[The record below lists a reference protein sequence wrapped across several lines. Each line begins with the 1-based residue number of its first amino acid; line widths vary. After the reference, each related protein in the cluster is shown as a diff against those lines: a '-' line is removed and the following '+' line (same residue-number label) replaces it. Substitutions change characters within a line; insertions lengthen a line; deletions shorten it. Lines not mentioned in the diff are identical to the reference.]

1 MTIEE
6 MIAWA
11 RFPSNLDVM
20 EHCEAQKRLI
30 WIARLQGRRDA
41 FQQMAAFANQLDDI
55 EKKMDA
61 IQEPEKGLYARVK
74 DLEAWQAI
82 TSKVLWGLGASVG
95 SIIMMYVG
103 HKFGV
108 N

>member
-1 MTIEE
+1 MADINEQILRQLQELTNTVKSSRVLNGGFEQ
-6 MIAWA
+6 
-11 RFPSNLDVM
+11 L
-20 EHCEAQKRLI
+20 EAKV
-30 WIARLQGRRDA
+30 DN
-41 FQQMAAFANQLDDI
+41 FANQLDDI

-95 SIIMMYVG
+95 SIIMMYLG

>member
-1 MTIEE
+1 MADINEQILRQLQELTNTVKSSRVLNGGFEQ
-6 MIAWA
+6 
-11 RFPSNLDVM
+11 L
-20 EHCEAQKRLI
+20 EAKV
-30 WIARLQGRRDA
+30 DT
-41 FQQMAAFANQLDDI
+41 FANQLDDI

-95 SIIMMYVG
+95 SIIMMYLG

>member
-1 MTIEE
+1 MADINEQILRQLQELTNTVKSSRVLNGGFEQ
-6 MIAWA
+6 
-11 RFPSNLDVM
+11 L
-20 EHCEAQKRLI
+20 EAKV
-30 WIARLQGRRDA
+30 DT
-41 FQQMAAFANQLDDI
+41 FANQLDDI

-95 SIIMMYVG
+95 SIIMMYLG

-108 N
+108 NQPPT

>member
-1 MTIEE
+1 MADINEQILRQLQELTDTVKSSRALNGGFEQ
-6 MIAWA
+6 
-11 RFPSNLDVM
+11 L
-20 EHCEAQKRLI
+20 EAKV
-30 WIARLQGRRDA
+30 DT
-41 FQQMAAFANQLDDI
+41 FSKQLDEI
-55 EKKMDA
+55 EQKMDA

>member
-1 MTIEE
+1 MADINEQILRQLQELTNTVKSSRVLNGGFEQ
-6 MIAWA
+6 
-11 RFPSNLDVM
+11 L
-20 EHCEAQKRLI
+20 EAKV
-30 WIARLQGRRDA
+30 DN
-41 FQQMAAFANQLDDI
+41 FSNQLDDI

-95 SIIMMYVG
+95 SIIMMYLG

>member
-1 MTIEE
+1 
-6 MIAWA
+6 
-11 RFPSNLDVM
+11 V
-20 EHCEAQKRLI
+20 EAFLMADINEQILRQ
-30 WIARLQGRRDA
+30 LQELTNTVKSSRVLNGGFEQLEAKVDN
-41 FQQMAAFANQLDDI
+41 FSNQLDDI

-95 SIIMMYVG
+95 SIIMMYLG

>member
-1 MTIEE
+1 MADINEQILRQLQELTNTVKSSRVLNGGFEQ
-6 MIAWA
+6 
-11 RFPSNLDVM
+11 L
-20 EHCEAQKRLI
+20 EAKV
-30 WIARLQGRRDA
+30 DT
-41 FQQMAAFANQLDDI
+41 FANQLDDI

-95 SIIMMYVG
+95 SIVMMYLG

>member
-1 MTIEE
+1 
-6 MIAWA
+6 
-11 RFPSNLDVM
+11 
-20 EHCEAQKRLI
+20 
-30 WIARLQGRRDA
+30 
-41 FQQMAAFANQLDDI
+41 
-55 EKKMDA
+55 MDA